1 MKIGKAIFCTAA
13 ITGMMILIL
22 VGLLLLR
29 YTLAFFVIAG
39 IFAALGLGLSSGQL
53 FRWLASE
60 ADEDCE
66 PEIPA
71 VFSEDEA
78 QVRGDCKI
86 ALYSETV
93 DDIIKEVRG
102 E

>member
-1 MKIGKAIFCTAA
+1 MTL
-13 ITGMMILIL
+13 MLILIMA
-22 VGLLLLR
+22 GLLLVR

-39 IFAALGLGLSSGQL
+39 IFAALGLGMSSGQL

-60 ADEDCE
+60 AEEDCE

-71 VFSEDEA
+71 VFAEEEA
-78 QVRGDCKI
+78 TVRFDGNI
-86 ALYSETV
+86 ALFSETV